1 MVHLVDQIALLLT
14 LVMTMALQPI
24 RLSESGKRARR
35 RKGNLG
41 RNSQNRN
48 RLTSTPEFQVTAS
61 DNKCHPTTDEEDVD
75 PVESSIHDSF
85 MPGMNSP

>member
-1 MVHLVDQIALLLT
+1 
-14 LVMTMALQPI
+14 MALQPI
-24 RLSESGKRARR
+24 ILSESGKHSRR

-41 RNSQNRN
+41 RNSQKKN

-75 PVESSIHDSF
+75 PVESSIYDYF
-85 MPGMNSP
+85 MSGMNSP